1 MEEEEVTPPDTD
13 FLPLSAGNRS
23 RKLIVGKRTFVYGQT
38 PASQQMALFDQM
50 AATLGLS
57 RLELAVSL
65 TTTNDSF
72 EQRLACIRRC
82 CERENSPKQVLSL
95 LDEVLT
101 AHVDEQREILLRRIS
116 YNQPLAS
123 TLAHPPAK
131 KSFARKRKADGSVS
145 KSASLIDRHRE
156 AISRPSPSDSSR
168 RMNVDGA
175 DHLFFQ
181 AEDDAALANL
191 TRDSAEDDAALAN
204 LTRASAEDDGALAN
218 LTRDS
223 AEDDAALVNLTRDSP
238 LLLSDSSAAS
248 VHSAPNLSSVV
259 SKPEADNE
267 KEVDEDDLGGWSLV
281 TKPAPAGQIYRR
293 HRCSREDD
301 DGLDNQPTTTAV
313 VKKIVEKVPVLFD
326 DSDDE
331 CLDFKEIF
339 DEFSRR
345 KSSPAPKTPIFRQ
358 FSPKGENCDGSDLL
372 DEIFS

>member
-1 MEEEEVTPPDTD
+1 MNPPDTD
-13 FLPLSAGNRS
+13 YLPLSAGNRS
-23 RKLIVGKRTFVYGQT
+23 RKLSNGKRTFVYGQT
-38 PASQQMALFDQM
+38 PASQQMAVFDQM
-50 AATLGLS
+50 AATLGMS

-65 TTTNDSF
+65 TTTEDSF

-82 CERENSPKQVLSL
+82 CERDNSPKQVLSL
-95 LDEVLT
+95 LDEALT

-123 TLAHPPAK
+123 THTHPRAR
-131 KSFARKRKADGSVS
+131 KSFAMKRTADGSVS

-168 RMNVDGA
+168 RMNMDGA
-175 DHLFFQ
+175 DPLFFQ

-191 TRDSAEDDAALAN
+191 TRDSTEDDAALVN
-204 LTRASAEDDGALAN
+204 LTRASAEDDAALVN

-223 AEDDAALVNLTRDSP
+223 AEDDAALLNLTRDSP

-248 VHSAPNLSSVV
+248 VHRAPNPSVV
-259 SKPEADNE
+259 SKPEADNC
-267 KEVDEDDLGGWSLV
+267 KEDDEDDLGGWSLV
-281 TKPAPAGQIYRR
+281 TKPAPAGQMYRR

-301 DGLDNQPTTTAV
+301 DGLDNPPTTTPV
-313 VKKIVEKVPVLFD
+313 VKKIVKKVPVLFD

-339 DEFSRR
+339 AEYSSR
-345 KSSPAPKTPIFRQ
+345 KSSPVPKGLSYRE
-358 FSPKGENCDGSDLL
+358 FSPEVENCDGSDLL

>member
-1 MEEEEVTPPDTD
+1 MEEEEVNPPDTD

-23 RKLIVGKRTFVYGQT
+23 RKLIVGRRTFVYGQT

-50 AATLGLS
+50 AATLGMS

-65 TTTNDSF
+65 TTSEDSF

-82 CERENSPKQVLSL
+82 HERENSPKEVLSL
-95 LDEVLT
+95 LDEALT

-131 KSFARKRKADGSVS
+131 KSFARKRTADGSVS

-168 RMNVDGA
+168 RINVDGA

-191 TRDSAEDDAALAN
+191 TRDSAEDEAALVYLTRASAEDDAALANLTRDSAEDEAALVNLTRASAEDDAALAN
-204 LTRASAEDDGALAN
+204 LTRASAEDD
-218 LTRDS
+218 
-223 AEDDAALVNLTRDSP
+223 AALVNIRISA
-238 LLLSDSSAAS
+238 LLSDSSAAS
-248 VHSAPNLSSVV
+248 VHRAPNPSVV
-259 SKPEADNE
+259 SKPEADNV
-267 KEVDEDDLGGWSLV
+267 KEDEEDDLGGWSLV
-281 TKPAPAGQIYRR
+281 TKPAPAGQMYRR

-301 DGLDNQPTTTAV
+301 DGLDNQPTTTPV

-326 DSDDE
+326 
-331 CLDFKEIF
+331 
-339 DEFSRR
+339 EFS
-345 KSSPAPKTPIFRQ
+345 PEV
-358 FSPKGENCDGSDLL
+358 ENCDGSDLL